1 MLRKALALSPDL
13 ARTGR
18 TEPDTPCD
26 AVLNLWIGYASGA
39 RQYRTTALTGKG
51 SSGQLEAPSRS
62 VDTSFADIAVA

>member
-1 MLRKALALSPDL
+1 MA
-13 ARTGR
+13 
-18 TEPDTPCD
+18 PCD
-26 AVLNLWIGYASGA
+26 AVLNLWIGYASAA